1 MNSLKIHKS
10 VMLSAA
16 ASPMKINMGAG
27 APRQMINQQY
37 LGNQKTLGMPP
48 NSSNPVSGKSS

>member
-1 MNSLKIHKS
+1 
-10 VMLSAA
+10 MLSAA